1 MFSGTFKALLKTV
14 TNCKTKNESQP
25 SKEPLRFRK
34 VIRTA
39 LAVRKFQKLESDKFK
54 RSIECE
60 FDKTV
65 AINQLK
71 CSYKQGKL
79 FHLEESKKFAYYIRK
94 FTITFDELGHVHTN
108 LLNQFSKYLKDLDGN
123 VDEQVQYFLC
133 LSLKYLTRNSEQ
145 LIKEIQYSD
154 VIDWIK
160 RRKDESVK
168 SQLVYTLVYM
178 TEKSTLDNEL
188 INELSSLMLNR
199 FDINEEAKGFLL
211 TRLEISKSVDHNDQ
225 LKTEHRFKSAGKSN
239 GNQKMNK
246 LVVTKTIQTVKSS
259 YNNKESEETK
269 MIFLNLSDA
278 LKNRNRMLNMK
289 TTLEKINTVNDT
301 TDDDRSMWR
310 STWGE
315 CVNFYSL
322 VVSQGQALKSDDK
335 DNYLPKKLFDW
346 HVCLNKNDL
355 SHRPLRIRRRNKV
368 YSFFINR
375 MIVATLLRASKK
387 QQLNSDAIDKLM
399 MCATDLDSFVSIA
412 LHCNDDM
419 VDLVVN
425 VIHDDYDE
433 FKGLNEPDIATI
445 FIKKI
450 MVKTIEVVP
459 DQGWKIQKCLT
470 NYQENDVKFAK
481 LIFQIMNIA
490 DSTNEIDYKE
500 TFEAYIDVLVRGT
513 RGNQEM
519 IINFLNNQARDAR
532 RSQELFTDEILS
544 KLIDLLNSDIYDTQI
559 KEDIIEI
566 INNYLEHE
574 TNKALRDEH
583 LKLLIQYVKDSS
595 N

>member
-225 LKTEHRFKSAGKSN
+225 LKTEHRFKSA
-239 GNQKMNK
+239 
-246 LVVTKTIQTVKSS
+246 
-259 YNNKESEETK
+259 
-269 MIFLNLSDA
+269 DA

-301 TDDDRSMWR
+301 IDDDRSMWR

-433 FKGLNEPDIATI
+433 FKGLNEPDTATI

-450 MVKTIEVVP
+450 MDKTIEVVP